1 MKEACVSIQ
10 TRRRLGPYKERVLM
24 GKEIKT
30 VAVLGTGVM
39 GVGIIQGFAAEA
51 GLKVKM
57 IARRQESLD
66 TGLSLVKANIA
77 LFQEFGL
84 LKESPEAI
92 LARIE
97 PIVSTNQTG
106 ACKGADF
113 ILETVQELYDV
124 KRPIFEAL
132 DQFPEDVLIASNTS
146 SITMDKLTDGLK
158 TQHRMLGLHYFNP
171 AHIIPAVEIHKNA
184 KTSQDSVDRT
194 KELMLKAGKKPV
206 VVLKTLPGFIINR
219 LTGAMEREVDNLL
232 DNGVVTPEDLDIAV
246 KASYGFRLACMGPQ
260 EAEDMIG
267 LDTSARSSGNIFK
280 VLSNATEASPAL
292 VKKVEAGELGIK
304 SGKGWYDYTGQT
316 REQVNDKI
324 NRRLLKQLALFR
336 SAE

>member
-1 MKEACVSIQ
+1 MA
-10 TRRRLGPYKERVLM
+10 
-24 GKEIKT
+24 KEIKT
-30 VAVLGTGVM
+30 VAVIGTGVM
-39 GVGIIQGFAAEA
+39 GVGIIQGLAEA
-51 GLKVKM
+51 GLTVKM

-77 LFQEFGL
+77 LFDEFKL
-84 LKESPEAI
+84 LKEPQAAI

-97 PIVSTNQTG
+97 PIVASDQAA

-113 ILETVQELYDV
+113 IIETIQEVYDA
-124 KRPIFEAL
+124 KRVIFEAL
-132 DQFPEDVLIASNTS
+132 DKSMPEDVIIASNTS
-146 SITMDKLTDGLK
+146 SMTMDKLTEGLK

-184 KTSQDSVDRT
+184 KTTDESVART
-194 KELMLKAGKKPV
+194 KALMLAAGKKPV
-206 VVLKTLPGFIINR
+206 VVLKSLPGFIINR
-219 LTGAMEREVDNLL
+219 LTGSMEREVDNLL

-246 KASYGFRLACMGPQ
+246 RASFGFRLANLGPM

-267 LDTSARSSGNIFK
+267 LDTAARVSGNVYK
-280 VLSNATEASPAL
+280 CLSNATEASPDL
-292 VKKVEAGELGIK
+292 IKKVERGELGIK

-324 NRRLLKQLALFR
+324 NRRLLKQLSLFR
-336 SAE
+336 SVEK

>member
-1 MKEACVSIQ
+1 MSN
-10 TRRRLGPYKERVLM
+10 
-24 GKEIKT
+24 KEIKT
-30 VAVLGTGVM
+30 VAVIGTGTM
-39 GVGIIQGFAAEA
+39 GVGIVQGFAEA

-66 TGLSLVKANIA
+66 QGVALLKANLA
-77 LFQEFGL
+77 LFKEFNL
-84 LKESPEAI
+84 LKEDPAAI

-97 PIVSTNQTG
+97 PIATTDQAA
-106 ACKGADF
+106 ACNGADF
-113 ILETVQELYDV
+113 ILETIQEIYDA
-124 KRPIFEAL
+124 KRVIFEAL
-132 DQFPEDVLIASNTS
+132 DSTMPEDVIIASNTS
-146 SITMDKLTDGLK
+146 SMTMDKLTDGLK
-158 TQHRMLGLHYFNP
+158 TQHRMLGVHYFNP

-184 KTSQDSVDRT
+184 KTTQEAVDRT
-194 KELMLKAGKKPV
+194 KALLLKAGKKPV
-206 VVLKTLPGFIINR
+206 VVLKSLPGFIINR

-246 KASYGFRLACMGPQ
+246 RASYGFRLANLGPM

-267 LDTSARSSGNIFK
+267 LDTAARVSGNVFK
-280 VLSNATEASPAL
+280 VLSNATEASPDL
-292 VKKVEAGELGIK
+292 IKKVERGELGIK

-336 SAE
+336 SVEN